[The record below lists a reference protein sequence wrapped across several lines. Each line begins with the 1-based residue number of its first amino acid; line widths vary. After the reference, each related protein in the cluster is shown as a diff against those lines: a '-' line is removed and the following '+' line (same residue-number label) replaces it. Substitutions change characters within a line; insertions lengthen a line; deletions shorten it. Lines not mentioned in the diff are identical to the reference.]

1 MEKLKFVKIKT
12 QKHSYKYQVRIN
24 GCTVLHIFRRLT
36 YLNIKIMMQSTFLT
50 VIEHTFKNRLH
61 LNKMD
66 FYYELQKGMKRNFIS
81 LELFML

>member
-1 MEKLKFVKIKT
+1 
-12 QKHSYKYQVRIN
+12 
-24 GCTVLHIFRRLT
+24 
-36 YLNIKIMMQSTFLT
+36 MMQSTFLT
-50 VIEHTFKNRLH
+50 LIEHTFKNRLH